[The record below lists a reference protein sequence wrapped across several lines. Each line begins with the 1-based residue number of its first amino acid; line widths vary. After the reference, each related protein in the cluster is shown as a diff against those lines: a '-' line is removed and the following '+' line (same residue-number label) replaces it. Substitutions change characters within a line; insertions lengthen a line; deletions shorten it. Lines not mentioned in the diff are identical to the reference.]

1 MCGFLALFLRVLVKL
16 PVCAVYLRR
25 SIGRDD
31 VAGADVD
38 RPRRRSASRCRV
50 TVHYIL
56 SRPSALEVVEAL
68 GHLSL
73 VADPRAA
80 P

>member
-1 MCGFLALFLRVLVKL
+1 
-16 PVCAVYLRR
+16 
-25 SIGRDD
+25 

-73 VADPRAA
+73 VGDPRAA